1 MFPVNRKTKYLLC
14 LIAIM
19 CVYTCVTAAVVVN
32 HNLHWNVKVEERFYF
47 TMDYREIRNVSV
59 YIEITDLPVIPQ
71 DRDTLQRDFPIP
83 ACRTCF
89 ENGTEFHPSGWLY
102 YWQAAIPIGNW
113 SFLEDI
119 ITSQNT
125 DVNII
130 ETDEKWGKRIYN
142 PNLGSMEIAWYKSD
156 GSLSN
161 YTNWSDGFLLTLHRI
176 DSPETLISDDV
187 SSVLSSLILQNFGM
201 LVTGG
206 SFVVIVLISILSIQK
221 RHQYNESCRI
231 EELEH
236 KQALACLMELTK
248 IDKNKEPTIN

>member
-1 MFPVNRKTKYLLC
+1 
-14 LIAIM
+14 M

-59 YIEITDLPVIPQ
+59 YMEITDLPVIPQ

-113 SFLEDI
+113 SFLEDV

-125 DVNII
+125 DVDII
-130 ETDEKWGKRIYN
+130 ETDDKWGKRIYS
-142 PNLGSMEIAWYKSD
+142 PNLGVMKIAWYKSD
-156 GSLSN
+156 GSLFN
-161 YTNWSDGFLLTLHRI
+161 YTNWSDGFLLTLNRI
-176 DSPETLISDDV
+176 NSPETAISENF
-187 SSVLSSLILQNFGM
+187 SSILSSLIMQNLGM

-206 SFVVIVLISILSIQK
+206 SFCVIILITVLSIQEK
-221 RHQYNESCRI
+221 RQYNESVLN
-231 EELEH
+231 EEIEH

-248 IDKNKEPTIN
+248 IDKDKDIISSELTENVN